1 MTQTTDN
8 FIMLPTVD
16 ICFKGL
22 MNNPKVRQGFIAA
35 LLDMQPGEIQET
47 SLLPTIMQQEYGD
60 EKLGILDVA
69 VLLKDGTQL
78 DMEMQVVYF
87 SYWTNRVLFYLGK
100 MYTGQLKKGDSYN
113 KLKKCIHVSVLDFIH
128 FPDDKRCYHKISFCD
143 TKTGTPYTDLMEL
156 HILELKKLPEKAM
169 KEEGIIR
176 WMRFFGGK
184 TKEDFKAM
192 AGTDEYIEEAYG
204 ELEKLSADERKRLE
218 YEAREK
224 AVRDYNCLMDSALEE
239 GLREGLREGREQGLA
254 QGREQGLAQGLEQ
267 GLAQGLEQGLMQ
279 GQQQARRELAVQML
293 KNGMKPEDIMRLSGI
308 TRDEIE
314 AAEKELDLSGQ
325 EES

>member
-35 LLDMQPGEIQET
+35 LLDVQPGEIQET

-60 EKLGILDVA
+60 EKL
-69 VLLKDGTQL
+69 
-78 DMEMQVVYF
+78 
-87 SYWTNRVLFYLGK
+87 
-100 MYTGQLKKGDSYN
+100 
-113 KLKKCIHVSVLDFIH
+113 KKCIHVSVLAFIH

-143 TKTGTPYTDLMEL
+143 IKTGTLYTDLMEL

-192 AGTDEYIEEAYG
+192 AGTDEYIGEAYG

-239 GLREGLREGREQGLA
+239 GLREGLREGRKQGLAQGREQGLA

-267 GLAQGLEQGLMQ
+267 GLMQ
-279 GQQQARRELAVQML
+279 GQQQARQEV
-293 KNGMKPEDIMRLSGI
+293 
-308 TRDEIE
+308 
-314 AAEKELDLSGQ
+314 AA
-325 EES
+325 

>member
-1 MTQTTDN
+1 M
-8 FIMLPTVD
+8 
-16 ICFKGL
+16 
-22 MNNPKVRQGFIAA
+22 
-35 LLDMQPGEIQET
+35 
-47 SLLPTIMQQEYGD
+47 
-60 EKLGILDVA
+60 
-69 VLLKDGTQL
+69 
-78 DMEMQVVYF
+78 
-87 SYWTNRVLFYLGK
+87 
-100 MYTGQLKKGDSYN
+100 
-113 KLKKCIHVSVLDFIH
+113 SVLDFIH

-143 TKTGTPYTDLMEL
+143 IKTGTLYTDLMEL

-192 AGTDEYIEEAYG
+192 AGTDEYIGEAYG

-239 GLREGLREGREQGLA
+239 GLREGRKQGLA
-254 QGREQGLAQGLEQ
+254 QGREQGLAQGL
-267 GLAQGLEQGLMQ
+267 MR

>member
-60 EKLGILDVA
+60 E
-69 VLLKDGTQL
+69 
-78 DMEMQVVYF
+78 
-87 SYWTNRVLFYLGK
+87 
-100 MYTGQLKKGDSYN
+100 

-239 GLREGLREGREQGLA
+239 GLREGREQGLVQGREQGLA
-254 QGREQGLAQGLEQ
+254 QGREQGLAQGL
-267 GLAQGLEQGLMQ
+267 MR